1 MDLSSKT
8 PEKVKVSQE
17 ASWSCLKQ
25 RCLKLWIN
33 ALKHEKLYPKRD
45 QRRFQSQDAA
55 PSRRGL
61 GGARPQYR
69 HGKRSAQPEAEGFG
83 VRGLWA
89 LESRSLDHQSL

>member
-1 MDLSSKT
+1 MNLSSKT

-33 ALKHEKLYPKRD
+33 ALNDEKLYPKRV

-69 HGKRSAQPEAEGFG
+69 YGKRSAQGFG

-89 LESRSLDHQSL
+89 LEFRSLDRQSL